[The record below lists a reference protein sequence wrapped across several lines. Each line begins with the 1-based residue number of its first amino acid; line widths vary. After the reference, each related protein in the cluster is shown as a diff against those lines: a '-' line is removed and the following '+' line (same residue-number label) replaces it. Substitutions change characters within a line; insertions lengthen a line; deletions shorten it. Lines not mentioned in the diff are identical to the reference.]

1 MPFNLFKYSS
11 YTPLYLSVAYLIGT
25 LMLFYFGP
33 IKYAVADP
41 VSFNLYLFFYLIMC
55 CLGYMYGVKKANFF
69 TGITKEK
76 LNKVNFWAF
85 AVIALI
91 SALILN
97 MNYAKL
103 PSLYPSNLING
114 LSGAINIFDIGYN
127 YYDKHARA
135 ESYSGNKVLNTI
147 NFFLAWSRVVFLA
160 YIIFE
165 WKSLS
170 TLRRIISMIIVFIP
184 VLSSLLVGTN
194 KPIFDFIFI
203 VIICVWLLIIR
214 GSVTS
219 KQILRPSLM
228 ARAMVVLLLSS
239 FIVMFSQSMA
249 SRGATA
255 DLIEYTSGKRE
266 ITVEMEGDTAPE
278 AFYLIGTHY
287 LVQGYYG
294 FGLALDES
302 FDSTYG
308 FGHSKFLLRQAA
320 LFDEDIADRTYQ
332 SKISDNWHA
341 DRQWHTAY
349 AEFANDV
356 HFIGVGFVMWVLF
369 FWMAVTWKLG
379 AGYGFREALYFVP
392 LHAILVIFLPANNQ
406 VFGFLD
412 TLSAYVFLSLAIC
425 IRAKVSFRKG

>member
-1 MPFNLFKYSS
+1 MSLNLFKYSS

-25 LMLFYFGP
+25 LMLFHFGP

-41 VSFNLYLFFYLIMC
+41 MSFNLYMFFYIIMC
-55 CLGYMYGVKKANFF
+55 CLGYMYGVEKANFF
-69 TGITKEK
+69 TRITNKK
-76 LNKVNFWAF
+76 LNKVNFWVI

-91 SALILN
+91 SSFILN

-103 PSLYPSNLING
+103 PSLYPSNLVDALLG
-114 LSGAINIFDIGYN
+114 RTNIFDIGFN

-135 ESYSGNKVLNTI
+135 ESYSGSKVLNII

-160 YIIFE
+160 YLIFE
-165 WKSLS
+165 WRKLNIF
-170 TLRRIISMIIVFIP
+170 RRIVGMTIVLIP
-184 VLSSLLVGTN
+184 VFSALLVGTN
-194 KPIFDFIFI
+194 KPIFDFII
-203 VIICVWLLIIR
+203 IIIICVWLLIIR
-214 GSVTS
+214 RSIST
-219 KQILRPSLM
+219 KQLIRPSLI

-255 DLIEYTSGKRE
+255 DYIEFTSGKRE
-266 ITVEMEGDTAPE
+266 ITVEMEDDTAPK
-278 AFYLIGTHY
+278 AAYLIATHY

-294 FGLALDES
+294 FGLALNES

-308 FGHSKFLLRQAA
+308 VGHSKFLLRQAA

-341 DRQWHTAY
+341 DQQWHSAFS
-349 AEFANDV
+349 EFANDV
-356 HFIGVGFVMWVLF
+356 HFIGVGFIMWMLF
-369 FWMAVTWKLG
+369 FWIAVTWKLG
-379 AGYGFREALYFVP
+379 AGYGFREALYFLP
-392 LHAILVIFLPANNQ
+392 LHGILVIFLPANNQ

>member
-25 LMLFYFGP
+25 LMLFYFGQ

-41 VSFNLYLFFYLIMC
+41 VSFNLYMFFYLIMC

-91 SALILN
+91 SAFILN
-97 MNYAKL
+97 MNYAKT
-103 PSLYPSNLING
+103 PSLYPSNIIDA
-114 LSGAINIFDIGYN
+114 LSGRLNILDIGYN

-170 TLRRIISMIIVFIP
+170 TLRRTISMIIVFIP
-184 VLSSLLVGTN
+184 VLSSLSVGTN

-228 ARAMVVLLLSS
+228 AG
-239 FIVMFSQSMA
+239 Q
-249 SRGATA
+249 
-255 DLIEYTSGKRE
+255 
-266 ITVEMEGDTAPE
+266 
-278 AFYLIGTHY
+278 
-287 LVQGYYG
+287 
-294 FGLALDES
+294 
-302 FDSTYG
+302 
-308 FGHSKFLLRQAA
+308 
-320 LFDEDIADRTYQ
+320 
-332 SKISDNWHA
+332 
-341 DRQWHTAY
+341 
-349 AEFANDV
+349 
-356 HFIGVGFVMWVLF
+356 
-369 FWMAVTWKLG
+369 
-379 AGYGFREALYFVP
+379 
-392 LHAILVIFLPANNQ
+392 
-406 VFGFLD
+406 
-412 TLSAYVFLSLAIC
+412 
-425 IRAKVSFRKG
+425 